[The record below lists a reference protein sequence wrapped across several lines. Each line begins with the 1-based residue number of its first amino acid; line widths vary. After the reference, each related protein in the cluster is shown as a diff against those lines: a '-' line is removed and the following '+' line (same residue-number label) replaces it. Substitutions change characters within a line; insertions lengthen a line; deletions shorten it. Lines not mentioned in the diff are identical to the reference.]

1 VPSLL
6 ERLRVELPVFQ
17 PGMGGGLSRHE
28 LAAAVSE
35 AGGLGT
41 IAVNGAG
48 AIRRELAAART
59 LTGRPLAVNVLLPFA
74 RRDWFEAAAAAD
86 VVVTFW
92 GEPRRRTGGVW
103 LHQCGSVD
111 EAQRAQ
117 AAGADGVIVQGV
129 EAGGHVR
136 GTTRALQLLEEA
148 KRALPQGYPVLL
160 AGGIAERD
168 DVRAALDA
176 GAEAAVAGTRF
187 LLSEESRAHPLYK
200 ERLLGA
206 DETLLTDLF
215 GAGWPAPHRVVPNAA
230 TDHSLGRRSSF
241 PRDTAGKDE
250 RRGGGGR
257 ELLRGP
263 RLNRALNHLL
273 APGVRYA
280 PAGLQLRMMR
290 AQRPGSRLLSPA
302 GPTDD
307 GPATLVDAGALYAG
321 ETVARIGEVKP
332 AAELVRALVP

>member
-1 VPSLL
+1 VPPLL
-6 ERLRVELPVFQ
+6 ERLRVELPVVQ

-41 IAVNGAG
+41 IAVNGAD
-48 AIRRELAAART
+48 AIRRELAAARA

-103 LHQCGSVD
+103 LHQCGSVG
-111 EAQRAQ
+111 EARRAQ

-136 GTTRALQLLEEA
+136 GTTPALQLLEEA
-148 KRALPQGYPVLL
+148 KRALPRGYPVLL
-160 AGGIAERD
+160 AGGIAGREN
-168 DVRAALDA
+168 VRTALEA

-200 ERLLGA
+200 ERLLESQ
-206 DETLLTDLF
+206 ETLLTELF
-215 GAGWPAPHRVVPNAA
+215 GAGWPAPHRVIPNAA
-230 TDHSLGRRSSF
+230 TEHSLGRRSSLSGHM
-241 PRDTAGKDE
+241 PVK
-250 RRGGGGR
+250 GR
-257 ELLRGP
+257 TPVPAP
-263 RLNRALNHLL
+263 RLNRLLNHLL

-280 PAGLQLRMMR
+280 PAGLQLRMIR

-307 GPATLVDAGALYAG
+307 GPASLVEAGALYAG
-321 ETVARIGEVKP
+321 ETVARIAEIKP
-332 AAELVRALVP
+332 AAALVAELAG